1 MDRTGKPECLSITQK
16 LSRKKR
22 KLFLSTL
29 IRTGGQMTKAAQAAG
44 YRDSGPIRTMMRRD
58 PAFRALS
65 RQVETL
71 HLTRSRPP
79 GAPRLR

>member
-1 MDRTGKPECLSITQK
+1 MRYLVDAIEAGEPSVPSIR
-16 LSRKKR
+16 SDP
-22 KLFLSTL
+22 
-29 IRTGGQMTKAAQAAG
+29 AW
-44 YRDSGPIRTMMRRD
+44 DSMRRD